1 MSAFLAGIC
10 VGMMLLAGAI
20 LLVYRW
26 AFKHLTADEVSNLV
40 LEGEV
45 CEGDK

>member
-26 AFKHLTADEVSNLV
+26 AFQHLTAEDASSPVIDSEVY
-40 LEGEV
+40 
-45 CEGDK
+45 EGDK